1 MKNII
6 KYIFL
11 FHLLM
16 FCAWAYP
23 STYTLRGLSVSD
35 GLSDLLVNAIYKD
48 SLEFVWIGTGNSL
61 ERFDGSHIKHY
72 PITGSNEKL
81 KRVNVIAEM
90 EDNQLW
96 MGNGMGLWRL
106 NKELDALELIVPD
119 MINCAVHSLLH
130 DGKGTL
136 YIGSAKGLFLYKKG
150 NLEQILLDKNALS
163 ASNVVTG
170 LSLDEQGMLWMATEK
185 GLYSLRLS
193 DRKVKA
199 YHNVKDGKHV
209 CAFNNITRIGS
220 TIIWVLWT
228 KGLFP
233 LTPVP
238 ENLSILWRWG
248 ATSSL
253 PFPATAKICC
263 M

>member
-48 SLEFVWIGTGNSL
+48 SLGFVWIGTGNSL

-96 MGNGMGLWRL
+96 MGNGMGLWRCF
-106 NKELDALELIVPD
+106 
-119 MINCAVHSLLH
+119 M
-130 DGKGTL
+130 
-136 YIGSAKGLFLYKKG
+136 
-150 NLEQILLDKNALS
+150 
-163 ASNVVTG
+163 
-170 LSLDEQGMLWMATEK
+170 MEK
-185 GLYSLRLS
+185 GHSISVVRKGSFYTRKETWSKYYWIKMPFLLRML
-193 DRKVKA
+193 
-199 YHNVKDGKHV
+199 
-209 CAFNNITRIGS
+209 
-220 TIIWVLWT
+220 
-228 KGLFP
+228 
-233 LTPVP
+233 
-238 ENLSILWRWG
+238 
-248 ATSSL
+248 
-253 PFPATAKICC
+253 
-263 M
+263 

>member
-48 SLEFVWIGTGNSL
+48 SLGFVWIGTGNSL

-136 YIGSAKGLFLYKKG
+136 YMVVRKGSFYTRKETWSKYYWIKMPFL
-150 NLEQILLDKNALS
+150 LR
-163 ASNVVTG
+163 
-170 LSLDEQGMLWMATEK
+170 ML
-185 GLYSLRLS
+185 
-193 DRKVKA
+193 
-199 YHNVKDGKHV
+199 
-209 CAFNNITRIGS
+209 
-220 TIIWVLWT
+220 
-228 KGLFP
+228 
-233 LTPVP
+233 
-238 ENLSILWRWG
+238 
-248 ATSSL
+248 
-253 PFPATAKICC
+253 
-263 M
+263 

>member
-48 SLEFVWIGTGNSL
+48 SLGFVWIGTGNSL

-96 MGNGMGLWRL
+96 MGEWHG
-106 NKELDALELIVPD
+106 IV
-119 MINCAVHSLLH
+119 A
-130 DGKGTL
+130 
-136 YIGSAKGLFLYKKG
+136 F
-150 NLEQILLDKNALS
+150 EQ
-163 ASNVVTG
+163 
-170 LSLDEQGMLWMATEK
+170 
-185 GLYSLRLS
+185 
-193 DRKVKA
+193 
-199 YHNVKDGKHV
+199 
-209 CAFNNITRIGS
+209 RIGCFGTYCPRYDKLCS
-220 TIIWVLWT
+220 P
-228 KGLFP
+228 LFA
-233 LTPVP
+233 
-238 ENLSILWRWG
+238 S
-248 ATSSL
+248 
-253 PFPATAKICC
+253 
-263 M
+263 

>member
-16 FCAWAYP
+16 FCVWVYP

-48 SLEFVWIGTGNSL
+48 SLGFVWIGTGNSL

-106 NKELDALELIVPD
+106 NKEQDDLELIVPD
-119 MINCAVHSLLH
+119 IINCAVYSLLH

-136 YIGSAKGLFLYKKG
+136 
-150 NLEQILLDKNALS
+150 
-163 ASNVVTG
+163 
-170 LSLDEQGMLWMATEK
+170 
-185 GLYSLRLS
+185 
-193 DRKVKA
+193 
-199 YHNVKDGKHV
+199 
-209 CAFNNITRIGS
+209 
-220 TIIWVLWT
+220 
-228 KGLFP
+228 
-233 LTPVP
+233 
-238 ENLSILWRWG
+238 
-248 ATSSL
+248 
-253 PFPATAKICC
+253 
-263 M
+263 

>member
-48 SLEFVWIGTGNSL
+48 SLGFVWIGTGNSL

-96 MGNGMGLWRL
+96 MGNG
-106 NKELDALELIVPD
+106 IV
-119 MINCAVHSLLH
+119 A
-130 DGKGTL
+130 
-136 YIGSAKGLFLYKKG
+136 F
-150 NLEQILLDKNALS
+150 EQ
-163 ASNVVTG
+163 
-170 LSLDEQGMLWMATEK
+170 
-185 GLYSLRLS
+185 
-193 DRKVKA
+193 
-199 YHNVKDGKHV
+199 
-209 CAFNNITRIGS
+209 RIGCFGTYCPRYDKLCS
-220 TIIWVLWT
+220 P
-228 KGLFP
+228 LFA
-233 LTPVP
+233 
-238 ENLSILWRWG
+238 S
-248 ATSSL
+248 
-253 PFPATAKICC
+253 
-263 M
+263 

>member
-1 MKNII
+1 MGV
-6 KYIFL
+6 
-11 FHLLM
+11 
-16 FCAWAYP
+16 YP

-48 SLEFVWIGTGNSL
+48 SLGFVWIGTGNSL

-130 DGKGTL
+130 DGKGHS
-136 YIGSAKGLFLYKKG
+136 ISVVRKGSFYTRKETWSKYYWIKMPFL
-150 NLEQILLDKNALS
+150 LR
-163 ASNVVTG
+163 
-170 LSLDEQGMLWMATEK
+170 ML
-185 GLYSLRLS
+185 
-193 DRKVKA
+193 
-199 YHNVKDGKHV
+199 
-209 CAFNNITRIGS
+209 
-220 TIIWVLWT
+220 
-228 KGLFP
+228 
-233 LTPVP
+233 
-238 ENLSILWRWG
+238 
-248 ATSSL
+248 
-253 PFPATAKICC
+253 
-263 M
+263 

>member
-48 SLEFVWIGTGNSL
+48 SLGFVWIGTGNSL

-136 YIGSAKGLFLYKKG
+136 SISVVRKGSFYTRKETWSKYYWIKMPFL
-150 NLEQILLDKNALS
+150 LR
-163 ASNVVTG
+163 
-170 LSLDEQGMLWMATEK
+170 ML
-185 GLYSLRLS
+185 
-193 DRKVKA
+193 
-199 YHNVKDGKHV
+199 
-209 CAFNNITRIGS
+209 
-220 TIIWVLWT
+220 
-228 KGLFP
+228 
-233 LTPVP
+233 
-238 ENLSILWRWG
+238 
-248 ATSSL
+248 
-253 PFPATAKICC
+253 
-263 M
+263 

>member
-48 SLEFVWIGTGNSL
+48 SLGFFWIGTGNSL

-96 MGNGMGLWRL
+96 MGEWHG
-106 NKELDALELIVPD
+106 IV
-119 MINCAVHSLLH
+119 A
-130 DGKGTL
+130 
-136 YIGSAKGLFLYKKG
+136 F
-150 NLEQILLDKNALS
+150 EQ
-163 ASNVVTG
+163 
-170 LSLDEQGMLWMATEK
+170 
-185 GLYSLRLS
+185 
-193 DRKVKA
+193 
-199 YHNVKDGKHV
+199 
-209 CAFNNITRIGS
+209 RIGCFGTYCPRYDKLCS
-220 TIIWVLWT
+220 P
-228 KGLFP
+228 LFA
-233 LTPVP
+233 
-238 ENLSILWRWG
+238 S
-248 ATSSL
+248 
-253 PFPATAKICC
+253 
-263 M
+263 

>member
-48 SLEFVWIGTGNSL
+48 SLGFVWIGTGNSL

-150 NLEQILLDKNALS
+150 NLEQILLDKNAMDGNREGTVFVTIVRQKSESLS
-163 ASNVVTG
+163 
-170 LSLDEQGMLWMATEK
+170 
-185 GLYSLRLS
+185 
-193 DRKVKA
+193 
-199 YHNVKDGKHV
+199 
-209 CAFNNITRIGS
+209 
-220 TIIWVLWT
+220 
-228 KGLFP
+228 
-233 LTPVP
+233 
-238 ENLSILWRWG
+238 
-248 ATSSL
+248 
-253 PFPATAKICC
+253 
-263 M
+263 

>member
-16 FCAWAYP
+16 FCAWVYP

-48 SLEFVWIGTGNSL
+48 SLGFVWIGTGNSL

-106 NKELDALELIVPD
+106 NKEQDVLELIVPD
-119 MINCAVHSLLH
+119 MINCAVYSLLH
-130 DGKGTL
+130 DGRGTL
-136 YIGSAKGLFLYKKG
+136 YIGSAKGLF
-150 NLEQILLDKNALS
+150 
-163 ASNVVTG
+163 
-170 LSLDEQGMLWMATEK
+170 
-185 GLYSLRLS
+185 
-193 DRKVKA
+193 
-199 YHNVKDGKHV
+199 
-209 CAFNNITRIGS
+209 
-220 TIIWVLWT
+220 
-228 KGLFP
+228 
-233 LTPVP
+233 
-238 ENLSILWRWG
+238 
-248 ATSSL
+248 
-253 PFPATAKICC
+253 
-263 M
+263 

>member
-1 MKNII
+1 
-6 KYIFL
+6 
-11 FHLLM
+11 M

-48 SLEFVWIGTGNSL
+48 SLGFVWIGTGNSL

-130 DGKGTL
+130 
-136 YIGSAKGLFLYKKG
+136 
-150 NLEQILLDKNALS
+150 E
-163 ASNVVTG
+163 
-170 LSLDEQGMLWMATEK
+170 
-185 GLYSLRLS
+185 
-193 DRKVKA
+193 
-199 YHNVKDGKHV
+199 
-209 CAFNNITRIGS
+209 
-220 TIIWVLWT
+220 
-228 KGLFP
+228 
-233 LTPVP
+233 
-238 ENLSILWRWG
+238 
-248 ATSSL
+248 
-253 PFPATAKICC
+253 
-263 M
+263 

>member
-11 FHLLM
+11 FHFVNVLCM
-16 FCAWAYP
+16 GYP

-48 SLEFVWIGTGNSL
+48 SLGFVWIVRVILWSVLTEAISNT
-61 ERFDGSHIKHY
+61 I

-119 MINCAVHSLLH
+119 MINCAVPLFASEWKR
-130 DGKGTL
+130 DTL
-136 YIGSAKGLFLYKKG
+136 YRMSDEGLLFIQERE
-150 NLEQILLDKNALS
+150 NLEQI
-163 ASNVVTG
+163 
-170 LSLDEQGMLWMATEK
+170 
-185 GLYSLRLS
+185 
-193 DRKVKA
+193 
-199 YHNVKDGKHV
+199 
-209 CAFNNITRIGS
+209 I
-220 TIIWVLWT
+220 
-228 KGLFP
+228 
-233 LTPVP
+233 
-238 ENLSILWRWG
+238 
-248 ATSSL
+248 
-253 PFPATAKICC
+253 
-263 M
+263 

>member
-6 KYIFL
+6 KYIYL

-48 SLEFVWIGTGNSL
+48 SLGFVWIGTGNSL

-106 NKELDALELIVPD
+106 
-119 MINCAVHSLLH
+119 
-130 DGKGTL
+130 
-136 YIGSAKGLFLYKKG
+136 
-150 NLEQILLDKNALS
+150 
-163 ASNVVTG
+163 
-170 LSLDEQGMLWMATEK
+170 MLWN
-185 GLYSLRLS
+185 LLS
-193 DRKVKA
+193 P
-199 YHNVKDGKHV
+199 
-209 CAFNNITRIGS
+209 I
-220 TIIWVLWT
+220 
-228 KGLFP
+228 
-233 LTPVP
+233 
-238 ENLSILWRWG
+238 
-248 ATSSL
+248 
-253 PFPATAKICC
+253 
-263 M
+263 